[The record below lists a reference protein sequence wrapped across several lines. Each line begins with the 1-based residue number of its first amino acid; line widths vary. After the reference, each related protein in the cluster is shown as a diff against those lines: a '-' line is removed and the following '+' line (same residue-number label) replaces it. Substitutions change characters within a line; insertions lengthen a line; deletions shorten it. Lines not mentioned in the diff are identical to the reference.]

1 MRGDCHSYAK
11 RRRGFSLVEV
21 VFAIFMV
28 ATGASVIIATLPI
41 ATVSR
46 ARADMQNKAVGF
58 AQKELE
64 AIRGLGY
71 ANATPS
77 QLYTNGLIDSTTPLS
92 GNTYTAN
99 AVDSASYD
107 NIGRLLPSGNA
118 TVTVSQADID
128 LRQVSVTVT
137 WRDRGTTRTFSVG
150 TLVANL

>member
-1 MRGDCHSYAK
+1 MRGDCHSYAR

-41 ATVSR
+41 ATISR

-71 ANATPS
+71 ANAGAS
-77 QLYTNGLIDSTTPLS
+77 QLYTYGLIDSTTAV
-92 GNTYTAN
+92 GTNTYSATS
-99 AVDSASYD
+99 VDSTSYD
-107 NIGRLLPSGNA
+107 NISRLLPSGKA
-118 TVTVSQADID
+118 TVTVVQSDID
-128 LRQVSVTVT
+128 LRQVTVTVT
-137 WRDRGTTRTFSVG
+137 WNDRGTTRTFSVG
-150 TLVANL
+150 TLIANL